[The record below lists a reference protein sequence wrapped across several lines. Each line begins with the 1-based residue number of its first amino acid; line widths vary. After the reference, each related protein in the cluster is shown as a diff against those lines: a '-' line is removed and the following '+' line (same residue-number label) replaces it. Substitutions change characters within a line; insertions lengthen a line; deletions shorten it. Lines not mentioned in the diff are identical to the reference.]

1 MLQIKTDENLEWNSH
16 IEVRQ
21 NGVALPYDEFGNTSF
36 KNVYEAD
43 MFILKTINQFK
54 RNING
59 LKKQIKNLKEKGKD
73 TSGLEYNLL
82 EQQNYFGIFRPEVYQ
97 VLNGEDIRLV
107 TWVPD
112 TKNLCESDLDSIKN
126 KYETEY

>member
-1 MLQIKTDENLEWNSH
+1 MLEIKIEENLEWNSH

-36 KNVYEAD
+36 KNVYDAD
-43 MFILKTINQFK
+43 MFVLKTINIFK

-73 TSGLEYNLL
+73 TTALEYNLL
-82 EQQNYFGIFRPEVYQ
+82 EQQNYFGVFRPEVYQ
-97 VLNGEDIRLV
+97 VLNGEDIRLT

-112 TKNLCESDLDSIKN
+112 TKNLCETDLDNIKN
-126 KYETEY
+126 KYEAEY